1 MMGRQRRDAGQAT
14 LELLL
19 LVIPLLLLVYLA
31 ISLGRWAETKGVLA
45 DAANAAAEASAAS
58 PGGAVGGLGSQSAAS
73 EAASGVIGAHGL
85 DCGSPG
91 VSVTLAVNAG
101 GTTTAT
107 VTCVASAAQAS
118 FPGLPGSLT
127 LSASDTATVTP
138 YRSGS

>member
-1 MMGRQRRDAGQAT
+1 MTRPQCGEAGQAI
-14 LELLL
+14 LELVI
-19 LVIPLLLLVYLA
+19 LVIPLLLLVYVA

-73 EAASGVIGAHGL
+73 QAASGVIGAHGL
-85 DCGSPG
+85 GCGSPG

-107 VTCVASAAQAS
+107 VTCVAAASQAS

-138 YRSGS
+138 YRSGP